1 VLEIGLLGILD
12 ELVEDQPVDVV
23 VVAEAGER
31 VGRHLSLRR
40 PVLPFGVE
48 KIGFYQFRR
57 NKLERY
63 PLRSAPVKYARLF
76 VLSQSFLPFL

>member
-31 VGRHLSLRR
+31 VGRHLPLRR

-48 KIGFYQFRR
+48 KNRG
-57 NKLERY
+57 
-63 PLRSAPVKYARLF
+63 
-76 VLSQSFLPFL
+76 LSVPPK